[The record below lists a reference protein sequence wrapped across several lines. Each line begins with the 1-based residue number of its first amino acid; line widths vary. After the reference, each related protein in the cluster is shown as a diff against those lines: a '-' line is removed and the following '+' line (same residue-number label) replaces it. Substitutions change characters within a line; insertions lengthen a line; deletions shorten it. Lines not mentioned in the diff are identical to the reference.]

1 MLEYL
6 HKIQIQHWKYCRKPL
21 IATIY
26 WRQEISDHMLKNS
39 AYFHFYQIA
48 TLVDFISAAFDLT
61 VFQILKLDSELQ
73 IYLGI
78 SLKWNSMQRNI
89 VHKLFIIMIDFT

>member
-26 WRQEISDHMLKNS
+26 WRQEISDHMLKNP
-39 AYFHFYQIA
+39 YFHFYLIA
-48 TLVDFISAAFDLT
+48 APVAFISAAFGLT
-61 VFQILKLDSELQ
+61 VFQILKLDLELQ
-73 IYLGI
+73 ISLGI
-78 SLKWNSMQRNI
+78 SLKWNNAKKHSP
-89 VHKLFIIMIDFT
+89 